1 MRTGAPPPGGPVP
14 LQFPP
19 GHASGY
25 DGGMTGTKKRL
36 SRPLYEGLPWIY
48 VAGGA
53 AALFGSYVSHYRA
66 LAVVIGVL
74 GLLGVL
80 GGIVVLLRRRDYR
93 QMRSQYGN
101 SDQSLN
107 DVSED

>member
-1 MRTGAPPPGGPVP
+1 
-14 LQFPP
+14 
-19 GHASGY
+19 
-25 DGGMTGTKKRL
+25 MTGTKKRL

-53 AALFGSYVSHYRA
+53 AALFGSYVSPHGGLA
-66 LAVVIGVL
+66 LVAGVL

-80 GGIVVLLRRRDYR
+80 GGIVVLLRRRNFR
-93 QMRSQYGN
+93 EMRSHYGN

-107 DVSED
+107 DGGED